1 MPKLSQQDA
10 ELSMAGIKVNKQLQ
24 PIDTEG
30 KILLANVFCA
40 GSVLAG
46 YDPFSEGSGGGV
58 AIATG
63 YRAAE
68 LAARGLRG

>member
-1 MPKLSQQDA
+1 MS
-10 ELSMAGIKVNKQLQ
+10 
-24 PIDTEG
+24 
-30 KILLANVFCA
+30 FCA

-63 YRAAE
+63 YRAAV
-68 LAARGLRG
+68 LAAKGVKGQKGNQTNNHRRAVLVAGRVKGD